1 MGGTRFECGML
12 YETHTYRDVGESAC
26 KVEFVSNEI
35 LCTDMSNSGS
45 VMTFR
50 NQCRFEEFHITQAYI
65 ADYPTSFCA
74 SCTADVII
82 WKGGIH

>member
-1 MGGTRFECGML
+1 LGGTRFECGML

-45 VMTFR
+45 VMAFR
-50 NQCRFEEFHITQAYI
+50 N
-65 ADYPTSFCA
+65 
-74 SCTADVII
+74 TAGLKCFTLPRLTLQIMKLYFALVELQM
-82 WKGGIH
+82 